1 MTTSHSGSTRYR
13 ERVDSVSKDILRN
26 VRFNQGFILWMG
38 FLTAV
43 LAVCLFAY
51 TIQLRK
57 GLGVTGLRDITSWG
71 MYIANFVFFVAT
83 SLVGMLISSVLGLI
97 GFKWVKPIAR
107 IAEIIAV
114 AFASIAGL
122 IIISDM
128 GRPDRLPNVFI
139 YGRVQSPIL
148 WDVTVVTTYFL
159 VSLMLWFI
167 PMIPDL
173 AIAKTRLNGRPA
185 FLVKAYE
192 LLSINWVGHKKQ
204 VKTLNEAVRILLI
217 LIVPLAFA
225 IHTVTSWLFAVTPR
239 AGWDSS
245 IFGPYFISGAFVSGT
260 SAVII
265 AMFFYRKSY
274 KLEKYLTDFHFEKI
288 GRVLALVSIVYI
300 YFNINEF
307 LVPGY
312 KLKTLDAIHLK
323 ELLAGEYAP
332 LFWGVQLLGLVI
344 PVILLL
350 FKQFRKPLPMVVIAS
365 FVLAAS
371 WLKRYIIVV
380 PPQAHPFLPVQNVPV
395 EWIVYT
401 PTLIEIAIS
410 VAPLVLA
417 LMIITILSKLFPVLP
432 IHELAEEETLDV
444 DGHETDLAHIDETA
458 VYNEEKKAN
467 NN

>member
-13 ERVDSVSKDILRN
+13 ERVDLISQDILRN
-26 VRFNQGFILWMG
+26 VSINKGFILWMG
-38 FLTAV
+38 FLTV
-43 LAVCLFAY
+43 LLLACLFAY

-114 AFASIAGL
+114 AFASIAGI

-128 GRPDRLPNVFI
+128 GRPDRLPNVFL
-139 YGRVQSPIL
+139 YGRIQSPIL

-173 AIAKTRLNGRPA
+173 AIAKTRLKDRPA
-185 FLVKAYE
+185 FLIKAYE
-192 LLSINWVGHKKQ
+192 LLSINWIGHEKQ
-204 VKTLNEAVRILLI
+204 VKTLNQAVRILLI

-274 KLEKYLTDFHFEKI
+274 KLEKYLTDDHFEKI
-288 GRVLALVSIVYI
+288 GRVLALVSIIYI

-312 KLKTLDAIHLK
+312 KLKTLDAVHLE
-323 ELLAGEYAP
+323 ELFVGHYAP
-332 LFWGVQLLGLVI
+332 LFWGVQILGLVI

-350 FKQFRKPLPMVVIAS
+350 LKQFRKPLPMVVIAS

-380 PPQAHPFLPVQNVPV
+380 PSQAHPNLPVQNFPV
-395 EWIVYT
+395 QWMVYK

-410 VAPLVLA
+410 IAPVILA

-432 IHELAEEETLDV
+432 IHELAEEDVLDGGGNV
-444 DGHETDLAHIDETA
+444 TDLINGHDSGVTLE
-458 VYNEEKKAN
+458 NKKEN